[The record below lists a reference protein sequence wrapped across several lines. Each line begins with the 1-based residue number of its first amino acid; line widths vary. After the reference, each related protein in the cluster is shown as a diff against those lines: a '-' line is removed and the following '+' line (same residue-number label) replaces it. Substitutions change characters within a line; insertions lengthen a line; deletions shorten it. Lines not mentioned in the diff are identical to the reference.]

1 MLSPSP
7 TLPAG
12 PAMDSMAPVTHH
24 QNVLPREELPLEL
37 VLPHLESVVSSPSP
51 VEVVAVPITPMPSSL
66 PSQPVLILTPA
77 PTPSVKPT
85 LMCAN

>member
-1 MLSPSP
+1 MLSPSL
-7 TLPAG
+7 TLHVLPPMAT
-12 PAMDSMAPVTHH
+12 MAPVTHH
-24 QNVLPREELPLEL
+24 QNVLPRGELPLEL

-51 VEVVAVPITPMPSSL
+51 VEVVAVPITPTPSSL